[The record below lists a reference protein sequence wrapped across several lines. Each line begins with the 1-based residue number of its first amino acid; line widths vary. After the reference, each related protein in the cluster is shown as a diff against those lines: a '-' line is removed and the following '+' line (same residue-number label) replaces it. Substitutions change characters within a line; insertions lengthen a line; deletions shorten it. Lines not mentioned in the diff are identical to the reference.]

1 MNNLGARVGSKT
13 IEDYEEMQMATHD
26 KYVGQGTGWDAWMD
40 NHWCIGVSHSKPLDS
55 VAELWAAN
63 NVSWHAHKT
72 PRVSSVRSVGL
83 RGESIELNGEVDGS
97 FLKKLKGFDFCTAD
111 TDPK

>member
-1 MNNLGARVGSKT
+1 MTYANGEVRYISNPGARVGNRT
-13 IEDYEEMQMATHD
+13 VEEYEEMQMAVHN

-40 NHWCIGVSHSKPLDS
+40 NHWCVGVSHSKSLDH

-72 PRVSSVRSVGL
+72 PRVASVRSVGL
-83 RGESIELNGEVDGS
+83 RGESIEINGVV
-97 FLKKLKGFDFCTAD
+97 
-111 TDPK
+111 

>member
-1 MNNLGARVGSKT
+1 MMEAINNPSASSK
-13 IEDYEEMQMATHD
+13 A
-26 KYVGQGTGWDAWMD
+26 
-40 NHWCIGVSHSKPLDS
+40 LDS

-97 FLKKLKGFDFCTAD
+97 FLKHLKGFDFCTAD
-111 TDPK
+111 TDPN